1 MRLNSNNLWSLVE
14 GVSSAIFQLCI
25 IALISRYSGLSD
37 VGRYGFVLAISAP
50 VFMLV
55 NMRLRFVYV
64 SGRPE
69 CKDAFF
75 SCFALRVITSTI
87 AASLIIISTWV
98 ISPDIA
104 LILTAVT
111 LYKYFESLSDFIYS
125 LFHRRGEMIYIAR
138 SSVVSV
144 LLSVVGVWFAFEMG
158 CSLVVALFLTALVKM
173 TVFIVHDVRM
183 AMVREE
189 MLSVGS
195 IKFNWINKVVMSL
208 FPLGLLALLS
218 SFSFN
223 APRLLLGWSG
233 DMRAA
238 GIYTGLSHLVM
249 GGAIVVNA
257 FAFPLLRELGESY
270 ANSELNVT
278 QAVVH
283 KLMYI
288 CAILGI
294 VSVAFVYIFGEEIL
308 YILYGSSFEDNW
320 SAFVL
325 MMLVGSLYYQVQVI
339 NHVGTSVGYY
349 KQTVIWQG
357 VSLLAIVTS
366 LLLLVPEYGVMGA
379 SIAWGLGLAVQI
391 VLFLRSK
398 TTMLSLSKASAN

>member
-14 GVSSAIFQLCI
+14 GVSTAIFQLCI
-25 IALISRYSGLSD
+25 IALISRYIGLSD

-55 NMRLRFVYV
+55 NMRLRFVFV

-75 SCFALRVITSTI
+75 SCFILRVITSSSV
-87 AASLIIISTWV
+87 AALIIIPAW
-98 ISPDIA
+98 IFSPDIA

-125 LFHRRGEMIYIAR
+125 LFHRRGEMVYIAR
-138 SSVVSV
+138 SSVISV
-144 LLSVVGVWFAFEMG
+144 LFSVVAVWLAFEMG
-158 CSLVVALFLTALVKM
+158 YSVIAALFSTVLVKM
-173 TVFIVHDVRM
+173 AVFALHDVRM
-183 AMVREE
+183 ALALEE
-189 MLSVGS
+189 MRSVSS
-195 IKFNWINKVVMSL
+195 IKFVWINKVVKSL

-233 DMRAA
+233 DMDAA

-270 ANSELNVT
+270 TNRELTVT
-278 QAVVH
+278 SAVIR

-288 CAILGI
+288 SAAIGV
-294 VSVAFVYIFGEEIL
+294 VSVGFVYIFGEEIL
-308 YILYGSSFEDNW
+308 LVLYGSSFQGNW
-320 SAFVL
+320 AAFVL

-339 NHVGTSVGYY
+339 NHVGTSIGYY
-349 KQTVIWQG
+349 NQIVIWQG
-357 VSLLAIVTS
+357 ISLLAIVVG
-366 LLLLVPEYGVMGA
+366 LFLLVPGHGVIGA
-379 SIAWGLGLAVQI
+379 GIAWGIGSAVQ
-391 VLFLRSK
+391 VALFLRAKK
-398 TTMLSLSKASAN
+398 TMISVGEGRIS